1 MKEPSWVREFFTLM
15 KLVIL
20 ETLDYIKVMGKA
32 ITSPKSER
40 AARHNKERNGGYAKG
55 AVKIKSFRTY
65 TEESTTATQPK
76 VRRRAASV
84 LTNNKRKK

>member
-1 MKEPSWVREFFTLM
+1 M
-15 KLVIL
+15 KLVFL
-20 ETLDYIKVMGKA
+20 ETLDYIMVMGKA

-40 AARHNKERNGGYAKG
+40 AARHSKERNGGYAKG

-65 TEESTTATQPK
+65 TEDGTTSTETK

-84 LTNNKRKK
+84 LTHKKRKI